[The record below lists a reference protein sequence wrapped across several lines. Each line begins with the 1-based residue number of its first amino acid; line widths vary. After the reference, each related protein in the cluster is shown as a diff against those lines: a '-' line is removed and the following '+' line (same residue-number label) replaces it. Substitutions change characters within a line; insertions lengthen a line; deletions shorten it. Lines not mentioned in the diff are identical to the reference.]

1 MIGIPED
8 HGRCDLKK
16 MLSFDGGF
24 PYTKKPFVGQHI
36 WHITS
41 YVWLI
46 PSNIWVTLKVKW
58 TILPIIVIVHNYP
71 RAGILFLGEP
81 AWSPA
86 IPMWTL
92 ARWCGFDP
100 WPNDRSSYQT
110 IHLLYTKNRLIYIS
124 TIYNLRFFKKNRLI
138 HLSIYLSVC
147 LSTIYLSN
155 LIESRLI

>member
-71 RAGILFLGEP
+71 RAGITPGRTDAVLIHG
-81 AWSPA
+81 
-86 IPMWTL
+86 
-92 ARWCGFDP
+92 RGFDP